1 MTVINRRPG
10 IFLLALLLSVAS
22 MATTGWSAPAP
33 KPEAK
38 PVVIINGEQSTP
50 VDGNM
55 DHVVGEDL
63 C

>member
-1 MTVINRRPG
+1 MTAIKRRPG
-10 IFLLALLLSVAS
+10 IFLLALLLSAGS
-22 MATTGWSAPAP
+22 MATTGWSAPAS
-33 KPEAK
+33 EAK

-50 VDGNM
+50 TDGNM